1 MKRTVLLALLFALLL
16 AIPANAALDEEQLE
30 LFGAG
35 EVEEAVP
42 DEARDIIGG
51 VGVEDALEPQGM
63 FSRLWDA
70 ALEKLGA
77 IWADALNGVVKLV
90 AISALIAACSA
101 FATDTSQQYVTLAG
115 CLAVA
120 VTAFGDAG
128 EWINAGAETIESLS
142 EFSRALLPCLTAT
155 AAAGG
160 MAASAAAKYAATSL
174 FMDIFITLSK
184 SVLLP
189 LAYALLAVRTAA
201 SALGSSALD
210 GAGKLIKWVCAG
222 LTTAIM
228 TAFTLYL
235 SLSGAVTGAADA
247 VTSKAAKTAI
257 STVLP
262 VVGGIIS
269 DAAGTLVA
277 GAGLLRGAV
286 GALGAAVIAAICLVP
301 FLSLGLRYLLYKL
314 AAALAGCFADKRL
327 ADLIGDVGSV
337 FALVLGVTGACA
349 AMLFISILSAVK
361 AVSG

>member
-1 MKRTVLLALLFALLL
+1 MKRTVLLALLFALML
-16 AIPANAALDEEQLE
+16 AIPANAALDEEQFE

-101 FATDTSQQYVTLAG
+101 FATETSQQYVTLAG

-142 EFSRALLPCLTAT
+142 EFSRALLPCLTAYSRCRWYGGVGGGKIRRDQPVHGHIYNT
-155 AAAGG
+155 EQERTPAFGLRAARRADGG
-160 MAASAAAKYAATSL
+160 
-174 FMDIFITLSK
+174 
-184 SVLLP
+184 V
-189 LAYALLAVRTAA
+189 
-201 SALGSSALD
+201 
-210 GAGKLIKWVCAG
+210 GAGQLGPGRGRKLIKWVCAG

-228 TAFTLYL
+228 TSFTLYL

-286 GALGAAVIAAICLVP
+286 GVLGAAVIAAICLVP
-301 FLSLGLRYLLYKL
+301 FLSPG
-314 AAALAGCFADKRL
+314 AAIFAVQARCCTCRMLCGQAPCRL
-327 ADLIGDVGSV
+327 DR
-337 FALVLGVTGACA
+337 
-349 AMLFISILSAVK
+349 
-361 AVSG
+361 

>member
-16 AIPANAALDEEQLE
+16 AIPANAALDEEQFE

-77 IWADALNGVVKLV
+77 IWTDALNGVVKLV

-101 FATDTSQQYVTLAG
+101 FATETSQQYVTLAG

-160 MAASAAAKYAATSL
+160 MAASARQNTPRPACLWT
-174 FMDIFITLSK
+174 
-184 SVLLP
+184 
-189 LAYALLAVRTAA
+189 
-201 SALGSSALD
+201 
-210 GAGKLIKWVCAG
+210 
-222 LTTAIM
+222 
-228 TAFTLYL
+228 YL
-235 SLSGAVTGAADA
+235 
-247 VTSKAAKTAI
+247 
-257 STVLP
+257 
-262 VVGGIIS
+262 
-269 DAAGTLVA
+269 
-277 GAGLLRGAV
+277 
-286 GALGAAVIAAICLVP
+286 
-301 FLSLGLRYLLYKL
+301 
-314 AAALAGCFADKRL
+314 
-327 ADLIGDVGSV
+327 
-337 FALVLGVTGACA
+337 
-349 AMLFISILSAVK
+349 
-361 AVSG
+361 